1 MRVILGY
8 QGSFSIQEYMPA
20 GRITSITQTFWN
32 LKIFFFLVFIRFIF
46 QVYVYSYIYIGPS

>member
-32 LKIFFFLVFIRFIF
+32 LKIFFFLYLLGLYFRFMYILIFI
-46 QVYVYSYIYIGPS
+46 